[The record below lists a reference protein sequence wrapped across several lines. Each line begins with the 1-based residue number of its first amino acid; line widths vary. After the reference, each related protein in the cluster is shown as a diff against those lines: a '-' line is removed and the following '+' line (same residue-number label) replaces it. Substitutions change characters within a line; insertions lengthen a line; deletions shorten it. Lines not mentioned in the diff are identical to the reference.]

1 MLSRIASLLAA
12 SFFAVALHAADFNGQ
27 RALDDVKRAVAF
39 GPRPAGS
46 EASRQM
52 QAWIVQELKAQ
63 GWEVVEDRFTARTPA
78 GDLAMTN
85 LIAKKPGLT
94 GRTVA
99 ISGHTDTKRFPFR
112 FVGANDGGSS
122 TAVLLELAR
131 SLKDQRFRND
141 IWLVFF
147 DGEEAV
153 RNWTETDSLYGS
165 RHLAARMASDGSLA
179 RLLALI
185 NVDMIGDR
193 DLHIIDEDS
202 STPFLRQY
210 LHAAAAK
217 LGYSRHVETQPESID
232 DDHVPF
238 LQRGAH
244 AIDLIDF
251 DYGPRNSYWH
261 TAQDTPDK
269 LSAQS
274 LKITGSLV
282 VEMLHMLE
290 PHDGGSGGPGG
301 SVR

>member
-1 MLSRIASLLAA
+1 MPSPSALLLAA
-12 SFFAVALHAADFNGQ
+12 TALAAALPGLLGAADFNGE
-27 RALDDVKRAVAF
+27 RALADVKQAVAF

-46 EASRQM
+46 EASRRM
-52 QAWIVQELKAQ
+52 QIWIVRELKTQ
-63 GWEVVEDRFTARTPA
+63 GWEVVEDRFNAQTPL
-78 GDLAMTN
+78 GELAMCN
-85 LIAKKPGLT
+85 LIAKKTGLS

-99 ISGHTDTKRFPFR
+99 VTGHTDTKRFPFH

-131 SLKDQRFRND
+131 CLKDQRMNND

-153 RNWTETDSLYGS
+153 RNWSDTDSLYGS
-165 RHLAARMASDGSLA
+165 RHLAAQMTANKSLS

-193 DLHIIDEDS
+193 DLHILDEDAS
-202 STPFLRQY
+202 SVALRQY
-210 LHAAAAK
+210 LRAAAAK
-217 LGYSRHVETQPESID
+217 LGLASHVETQPQAVE
-232 DDHVPF
+232 DDHAPF
-238 LQRGAH
+238 VRQGVN

-251 DYGPRNSYWH
+251 DYGPGNAYWH

-269 LSAQS
+269 LSAES

-282 VEMLHMLE
+282 VEMLRMLE
-290 PHDGGSGGPGG
+290 PRSGAA
-301 SVR
+301 VR

>member
-1 MLSRIASLLAA
+1 MLSRTASLLAA
-12 SFFAVALHAADFNGQ
+12 SLFTLAFIGNLRAADFNGQ

-46 EASRQM
+46 EASRRM
-52 QAWIVQELKAQ
+52 QEWIVRELKAQ

-78 GDLAMTN
+78 GELAMAN

-94 GRTVA
+94 GRAVA
-99 ISGHTDTKRFPFR
+99 VTGHTDTKRFPFR

-131 SLKDQRFRND
+131 CLKDVSLRND

-153 RNWTETDSLYGS
+153 RDWSDSDSLYGS
-165 RHLAARMASDGSLA
+165 RHLAAQMASTASLS

-193 DLHIIDEDS
+193 DLHILDEEA
-202 STPFLRQY
+202 STPVLRRH
-210 LHAAAAK
+210 LRAAASR
-217 LGYSRHVETQPESID
+217 LGYSSHVETQPAAIE

-238 LQRGAH
+238 LQQGVN

-251 DYGPRNSYWH
+251 DYGPNNAYWH

-269 LSAQS
+269 LSAGS

-282 VEMLHMLE
+282 VEILRMLE
-290 PHDGGSGGPGG
+290 PRDDGAG
-301 SVR
+301 R

>member
-1 MLSRIASLLAA
+1 MLSRTASLLAA
-12 SFFAVALHAADFNGQ
+12 FLLTGALHAADFNGQ

-46 EASRQM
+46 EASRHM
-52 QAWIVQELKAQ
+52 QEWIVRELKAQ

-78 GDLAMTN
+78 GEIAMTN

-99 ISGHTDTKRFPFR
+99 VSGHTDTKRFPFR

-131 SLKDQRFRND
+131 CLKDRTFRND

-153 RNWTETDSLYGS
+153 RDWSETDSLYGS
-165 RHLAARMASDGSLA
+165 RHLADGLASDGRLSQ
-179 RLLALI
+179 LLALI

-193 DLHIIDEDS
+193 DLHILDEDAS
-202 STPFLRQY
+202 SPSLRIK
-210 LHAAAAK
+210 LHAAAAQ
-217 LGYSRHVETQPESID
+217 LGYAGHVGSQPWAVE

-238 LQRGAH
+238 LKKGVE

-251 DYGPRNSYWH
+251 DYGPNNSYWH
-261 TAQDTPDK
+261 TAEDTVDK
-269 LSAQS
+269 LSPES

-282 VEMLHMLE
+282 VEMLRRLE
-290 PHDGGSGGPGG
+290 PREGGAG
-301 SVR
+301 R

>member
-1 MLSRIASLLAA
+1 MLFLSHTASLLAA
-12 SFFAVALHAADFNGQ
+12 FLLTAALQAADFDGQ
-27 RALDDVKRAVAF
+27 RAMEDVKRAVAF

-46 EASRQM
+46 EASRHM
-52 QAWIVQELKAQ
+52 QEWIVRELKAQ

-78 GDLAMTN
+78 GEVAMAN
-85 LIAKKPGLT
+85 LIAKKSGLT

-99 ISGHTDTKRFPFR
+99 VTGHTDTKRFPFR

-131 SLKDQRFRND
+131 CLKGRNFRND

-153 RNWTETDSLYGS
+153 RDWSQTDSLYGS
-165 RHLAARMASDGSLA
+165 RHLADRMDSDGSLS

-193 DLHIIDEDS
+193 DLHILDEDAS
-202 STPFLRQY
+202 SPSLRIK
-210 LHAAAAK
+210 LHDAAEK
-217 LGYSRHVETQPESID
+217 LGYLKHVGEQPWAVE

-238 LQRGAH
+238 LRKGVN

-251 DYGPRNSYWH
+251 DYGPNNSYWH
-261 TAQDTPDK
+261 TAEDTLDK
-269 LSAQS
+269 LSAGS

-282 VEMLHMLE
+282 VEMLRRLE
-290 PHDGGSGGPGG
+290 PRDGGGE
-301 SVR
+301 R